1 MELRSRTIG
10 GHFDRVGGMGERV
23 RDHDPD
29 RPAVAVC
36 RAKLEWT
43 YDHPHAT
50 CDEVRRGAVRRLEAH
65 ERTVATLLRLGA
77 EEWSDRPCLRISG
90 RSLTYAET
98 ADEAARAAGML
109 AEAGVRA
116 GDRVGVMS
124 ENRWEVVSLLL
135 GCAWTGAVLVPVNS
149 AARGPGLAHVLSD
162 AAPRVLAVESGLE
175 PFVATSPAPPGL
187 ERIWMVGGEAR
198 VAPVGVSV
206 EPFPSDGAP
215 ADPAPPAPGDPL
227 AILYTSGTTGSSKG
241 VICPNAQFTWW
252 GENVAGWLG
261 LRADDVLYTCLPL
274 FHTNALNAFVQ
285 ALVCGAEYVVG
296 PRFSASRF
304 WERIVAA
311 DATVTYLLGT
321 MVSILLAR
329 VPSPLDREHRL
340 RVALSPAT
348 SPAAWHAFEE
358 RFGTRLVDGHGMT
371 ETNATIGPRDGVQRP
386 GWMGRVMPGFAA
398 RVVDESGVDVPD
410 GSSGELVLR
419 SDEPL
424 AFAQGYW
431 GLPEATAAAWRDGWF
446 HTGDRVVRESDGFVR
461 FLDRAKDA
469 IRRRGENI
477 SSWEV
482 EQVLQRHPA
491 VEAAAAV
498 PRPSEHGEDDVMA
511 YVVLRPGGALD
522 PAELIRFC
530 EPLLARFAIPRYVEI
545 IDRMPLTENGKVRK
559 VELRARPL
567 GSATWDRE
575 AAGRQLGAPT
585 ASGGGNADVQ
595 R

>member
-1 MELRSRTIG
+1 M
-10 GHFDRVGGMGERV
+10 
-23 RDHDPD
+23 
-29 RPAVAVC
+29 
-36 RAKLEWT
+36 
-43 YDHPHAT
+43 
-50 CDEVRRGAVRRLEAH
+50 RRLEAH

-77 EEWSDRPCLRISG
+77 EEWGDRPCLRTSG

-109 AEAGVRA
+109 ADAGIRA

-124 ENRWEVVSLLL
+124 ENRWEVLSLLL
-135 GCAWTGAVLVPVNS
+135 GCAWSGAVLVPINS
-149 AARGPGLAHVLSD
+149 AARGPGLAHVLAD

-175 PFVATSPAPPGL
+175 PFVAASPAPPGL
-187 ERIWMVGGEAR
+187 ERIWMLGGEAHA
-198 VAPVGVSV
+198 APVGVAV
-206 EPFPSDGAP
+206 EPFPSAAAP
-215 ADPAPPAPGDPL
+215 AHPAPPAPGDPL
-227 AILYTSGTTGSSKG
+227 AILYTSGTTGRSKG

-274 FHTNALNAFVQ
+274 YHTNALNAFVQ

-329 VPSPLDREHRL
+329 EPSPLERDHRL

-348 SPAAWHAFEE
+348 SPAAWEAFEE
-358 RFGTRLVDGHGMT
+358 RFGVRIVDGHGMT

-431 GLPEATAAAWRDGWF
+431 GLPDATAAAWRDGWF

-461 FLDRAKDA
+461 FLDRTKDA

-482 EQVLQRHPA
+482 EQVLQGHPA
-491 VEAAAAV
+491 VAAAAV
-498 PRPSEHGEDDVMA
+498 VPLPSELGEDDVMA
-511 YVVLRPGGALD
+511 YVMPRPGHALD
-522 PAELIRFC
+522 PAELVHFC

-545 IDRMPLTENGKVRK
+545 LESLPLTENGKVRK
-559 VELRARPL
+559 VELRARGVGP
-567 GSATWDRE
+567 ATWDRE
-575 AAGRQLGAPT
+575 AAGLGLGVPT
-585 ASGGGNADVQ
+585 GGGGDADVQ